1 MNYDKF
7 IWKLFLSPKGRLK
20 TKEINKLN
28 NYPNI
33 KQYIENRYDDSGSIQ
48 ESIRRIHFKEVWSL
62 DEGKKFIDNLHYAY
76 SKSTITTD

>member
-7 IWKLFLSPKGRLK
+7 IWKLFLSPKGKLN

-33 KQYIENRYDDSGSIQ
+33 KQYIENRYD
-48 ESIRRIHFKEVWSL
+48 
-62 DEGKKFIDNLHYAY
+62 AY